1 MTGFFVD
8 APYANHLLDYYWG
21 GASPIPDAPPAT
33 WYVALFTT
41 MPIPAGTGGVE
52 AAFTGYARVA
62 VTNDLTQWPLAA
74 AGLKS
79 NANDVDYGVAAS
91 GPTTI
96 LGFGFYDAPT
106 GGNLWFAV
114 TVAGGSVVVN
124 NGANAKFPAGSIDVS
139 RCV

>member
-1 MTGFFVD
+1 MAGFFVE
-8 APYANHLLDYYWG
+8 APYANDLLDYYWG
-21 GASPIPDAPPAT
+21 GVDPIPDTPPAT

-41 MPIPAGTGGVE
+41 TPDPDGTGGVE

-62 VTNDLTQWPLAA
+62 VTNDLTEWPAA
-74 AGLKS
+74 SGGAKA

-96 LGFGFYDAPT
+96 TAFGFYDDPTVGDLWFVVEVT
-106 GGNLWFAV
+106 GGTQV
-114 TVAGGSVVVN
+114 IN
-124 NGANAKFPAGSIDVS
+124 NGANAKFPPGAIDVS